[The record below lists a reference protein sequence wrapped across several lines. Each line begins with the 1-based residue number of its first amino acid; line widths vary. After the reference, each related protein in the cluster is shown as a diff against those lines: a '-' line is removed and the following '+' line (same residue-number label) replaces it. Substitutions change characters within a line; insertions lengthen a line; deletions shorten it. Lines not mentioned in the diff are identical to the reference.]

1 MHMKISSRLML
12 GAMLLTGVAVLLA
25 AGTTGWLAVKESNRA
40 LSHNLE
46 QQFQALAAGRAQ
58 AVSAQ
63 FSNYKELLLALA
75 NGRMTQEAI
84 YGFVRPFSSYRY
96 EVPSR
101 ATEELRGELQ
111 QWYSNTYLPFHRA
124 QTNGD
129 TIDSRAWLEKFSQE
143 ALLIQHYYL
152 QKNTA
157 DISQLALL
165 DDAGDASIYGQQHRR
180 YHSSFRDLSQ
190 RFGFSDLLL
199 IDAQHQTV
207 IYSVNKSPLLGSSL
221 IAGPFAQSPLAQLSA
236 QLQAAGK
243 DKVLLS
249 NFYANPARFNQQVA
263 YMGLPV
269 FHEVQ
274 SPDKPVGFLVVEI
287 PAVQLTNIINA
298 ERSWM
303 KLGLGTTG
311 DVYITNSE
319 GLLLTEL
326 RPMLEAPTEFL
337 ARLQTAGKRDAAA
350 IINRQQQTTGT
361 FFPHTQAVNEALAG
375 RTGSGMS
382 YDYFDQPVL
391 SSWQPLQLG
400 EQQFALV
407 AQQSPDEVF
416 APLASLRSTLW
427 RSVAIAILVL
437 TALAALVAYLFAQHI
452 GEPLKQLATAIKQS
466 AQDKNLLSHFPATRK
481 DELGDIGR
489 SLNYLFSELN
499 TVMLQVNSSSEQSL
513 QGALDN
519 VTTTRQCRDETA
531 RQRHE
536 MNHVGA
542 ETEAVVKSLAQ
553 MTQGLHLVSQQVQ
566 QAAQLAS
573 EGRARVAGVDEQ
585 VQILAQQVSH
595 SCSTLAELRSA
606 TDNIGTVLDTIQSVA
621 EQTNLLALNAAIEAA
636 RAGEHGRGF
645 AVVAEEVR
653 RLSFDTQSA
662 TGEIKKMI
670 DQLRNS
676 VSQISQGL
684 NAEQES
690 AQNCLLETRATQ
702 DSLNNIEAAVAQASV
717 LTQRINDSAQ
727 DESQRAQSMR
737 GRLIQL
743 ITGINETDIAITRLA
758 ESAEQQN
765 ALANRVM
772 SAAKVLRF
780 EQRR

>member
-1 MHMKISSRLML
+1 MKISSRLML
-12 GAMLLTGVAVLLA
+12 GAMLLTGITVLLA

-63 FSNYKELLLALA
+63 FSNYQELLLSLA
-75 NGRMTQEAI
+75 HGRMTQEAV
-84 YGFVRPFSSYRY
+84 YGFVRPFASYRY

-101 ATEELRGELQ
+101 DTEALRSELLH
-111 QWYSNTYLPFHRA
+111 WYA
-124 QTNGD
+124 QTYSPYHAQQTAGETLD
-129 TIDSRAWLEKFSQE
+129 ATPWVKAFSQE
-143 ALLIQHYYL
+143 TLLIQHYYL
-152 QKNTA
+152 QNN
-157 DISQLALL
+157 SQSIAQLMAM
-165 DDAGDASIYGQQHRR
+165 DDAADATIYGQQHRR
-180 YHSSFRDLSQ
+180 YHSSFRDLQQ
-190 RFGFSDLLL
+190 RFGFGDLLL
-199 IDAQHQTV
+199 IDAQTQTV
-207 IYSVNKSPLLGSSL
+207 IYSVSKSPLLGTRL
-221 IAGPFAQSPLAQLSA
+221 TEGPFAQSPLAQLSG
-236 QLQAAGK
+236 QLQSAGK
-243 DKVLLS
+243 DRVLLS
-249 NFYANPARFNQQVA
+249 RFYANPARFNQLVA

-269 FHEVQ
+269 FHDVQ
-274 SPDKPVGFLVVEI
+274 SPDKPVGFLMVEI
-287 PAVQLTNIINA
+287 PALQLSEIINA
-298 ERSWM
+298 DRNW
-303 KLGLGTTG
+303 KALGLGVTG
-311 DVYITNSE
+311 DVYITDSD
-319 GLLLTEL
+319 GVLMTEL
-326 RPMLEAPTEFL
+326 RPMLESPAEFL
-337 ARLQTAGKRDAAA
+337 QQLQGIHHRDSVNNINRLQ
-350 IINRQQQTTGT
+350 QTSGY
-361 FFPHTQAVNEALAG
+361 FLPRTQAVQQALAG

-382 YDYFDQPVL
+382 SDYFGKPVL

-407 AQQSPDEVF
+407 AQQNPEEVF

-427 RSVAIAILVL
+427 RSVAIAIVVL
-437 TALAALVAYLFAQHI
+437 TGIAALVAYVFAQHI
-452 GEPLKQLATAIKQS
+452 GEPLKHLAAAIKQS
-466 AQDKNLLSHFPATRK
+466 AQDKNLLSRFPESRK

-499 TVMLQVNSSSEQSL
+499 AVMMQVNSSSEQSL

-519 VTTTRQCRDETA
+519 VATTRQCRDETA

-536 MNHVGA
+536 MHHVGS

-553 MTQGLHLVSQQVQ
+553 MTQRLQSVSEKVH
-566 QAAQLAS
+566 QAAEVAS
-573 EGRARVAGVDEQ
+573 EGRQGVAAVDQ
-585 VQILAQQVSH
+585 QMQLLAQQVSH
-595 SCSTLAELRSA
+595 SCTTLAELRSA
-606 TDNIGTVLDTIQSVA
+606 TDNIGSVLDTIQSVA

-676 VSQISQGL
+676 VTQISAGL
-684 NAEQES
+684 NAEQET
-690 AQNCLLETRATQ
+690 AQHCLSETRATLQ
-702 DSLNNIEAAVAQASV
+702 SLNRIEAAVVEANRITQSV
-717 LTQRINDSAQ
+717 NTSAQ
-727 DESQRAQSMR
+727 DESRRAQSMR

>member
-1 MHMKISSRLML
+1 MKISSRLML
-12 GAMLLTGVAVLLA
+12 GAMLLTGIAVLLA
-25 AGTTGWLAVKESNRA
+25 AGTTGWLALKESNRA
-40 LSHNLE
+40 LSQNLE
-46 QQFQALAAGRAQ
+46 QQFQALAAGRAH
-58 AVSAQ
+58 AVTAQ
-63 FSNYKELLLALA
+63 FSNYQELLLSLSH
-75 NGRMTQEAI
+75 GRMTQEAV
-84 YGFVRPFSSYRY
+84 YGFVRPFASYRY
-96 EVPSR
+96 EVTSR
-101 ATEELRGELQ
+101 ATEELRSELM
-111 QWYSNTYLPFHRA
+111 QWYNNSYQPYHRQ
-124 QTNGD
+124 QTQGD
-129 TIDSRAWLEKFSQE
+129 ALDSRAWLDKFSQE

-152 QKNTA
+152 QQNPQEIT
-157 DISQLALL
+157 QLALM
-165 DDAGDASIYGQQHRR
+165 DDAGDATIYGQQHRR

-199 IDAQHQTV
+199 IDAQSQTV
-207 IYSVNKSPLLGSSL
+207 IYSVAKSPLLGTSL
-221 IAGPFAQSPLAQLSA
+221 KDGPFSQSPLAQLSA
-236 QLQAAGK
+236 QLQSARA
-243 DKVLLS
+243 DQVLLS
-249 NFYANPARFNQQVA
+249 RFYLNPARFNQQVA

-269 FHEVQ
+269 FHDVQ
-274 SPDKPVGFLVVEI
+274 SPDKAVGFLVVEI
-287 PAVQLTNIINA
+287 PAKQLTQIISATRNWQA
-298 ERSWM
+298 
-303 KLGLGTTG
+303 LGLGSSG
-311 DVYITNSE
+311 DVYITDQD
-319 GLLLTEL
+319 GQLLTEL
-326 RPMLEAPTEFL
+326 RPMLEAPEQFL
-337 ARLQTAGKRDAAA
+337 SQLQAVASGEQLEKMNRLQQISGYFSP
-350 IINRQQQTTGT
+350 N
-361 FFPHTQAVNEALAG
+361 TQAVKNALRG
-375 RTGSGMS
+375 ETGSGMTE
-382 YDYFDQPVL
+382 DYLAQRVL
-391 SSWQPLQLG
+391 SSWQPLG
-400 EQQFALV
+400 FGGQQFALV
-407 AQQSPDEVF
+407 AQQDPDEIF

-427 RSVAIAILVL
+427 RSVAIAIVVL
-437 TALAALVAYLFAQHI
+437 TGLAALVAFLFAQHI
-452 GEPLKQLATAIKQS
+452 GEPLQQLAAAIKKS
-466 AQDKNLLSHFPATRK
+466 AQDKNLLSNFPAQRK
-481 DELGDIGR
+481 DELGDIGQ

-499 TVMLQVNSSSEQSL
+499 SVMMQVNSSSEQSL

-553 MTQGLHLVSQQVQ
+553 MTEGLNLVTQKVNHAAQVAGEGRLQVQ
-566 QAAQLAS
+566 S
-573 EGRARVAGVDEQ
+573 VDQ
-585 VQILAQQVSH
+585 QMQILAQQVTH

-606 TDNIGTVLDTIQSVA
+606 TDNIGSVLDTIQSVA

-676 VSQISQGL
+676 VTQISTGL

-690 AQNCLLETRATQ
+690 AQNCLLQTRATQ
-702 DSLNNIEAAVAQASV
+702 DSLKNIEAAVAEASAI
-717 LTQRINDSAQ
+717 THSINNSAQ
-727 DESQRAQSMR
+727 DETQRAQSMR

-765 ALANRVM
+765 TLANRVM